1 MSVIEVT
8 RQARDELRGLI
19 ETRQLPADT
28 RERVSRS
35 LLTLEEFP
43 RAGKQLSGVW
53 RDCRALIGPWGW
65 LIVVYMYFEA
75 EDRVVVIAFHD
86 ARTSRGSDGAALNV
100 VCRSDAAISGPAPQA
115 GRGRDRVPSEE
126 GSRSAERQTIARAVI

>member
-1 MSVIEVT
+1 VSAIEVT
-8 RQARDELRGLI
+8 RQARDELRALI
-19 ETRQLPADT
+19 ESRQLPADT
-28 RERVSRS
+28 RQRVARS

-65 LIVVYMYFEA
+65 LIIVYVFIEG

-86 ARTSRGSDGAALNV
+86 ARTS
-100 VCRSDAAISGPAPQA
+100 DA
-115 GRGRDRVPSEE
+115 V
-126 GSRSAERQTIARAVI
+126 IARA

>member
-1 MSVIEVT
+1 MPAIEIA
-8 RQARDELRGLI
+8 RQARDQLRTLI
-19 ETRQLPADT
+19 ETRRLPADT

-35 LLTLEEFP
+35 LLVLEEFP

-65 LIVVYMYFEA
+65 LIVVYIYIET

-86 ARTSRGSDGAALNV
+86 ARTS
-100 VCRSDAAISGPAPQA
+100 DAA
-115 GRGRDRVPSEE
+115 V
-126 GSRSAERQTIARAVI
+126 AR

>member
-1 MSVIEVT
+1 VSTIELT
-8 RQARDELRGLI
+8 RQARDELHALI
-19 ETRQLPADT
+19 ETRHLPTDT

-43 RAGKQLSGVW
+43 RAGRQLSGVW

-65 LIVVYMYFEA
+65 LIVVYMFIEA

-86 ARTSRGSDGAALNV
+86 ARI
-100 VCRSDAAISGPAPQA
+100 SDAAIT
-115 GRGRDRVPSEE
+115 
-126 GSRSAERQTIARAVI
+126 RS

>member
-1 MSVIEVT
+1 MPAIEVT
-8 RQARDELRGLI
+8 RLARDELRELI
-19 ETRQLPADT
+19 ETRQLPDDT

-65 LIVVYMYFEA
+65 LIVVYMYIED

-86 ARTSRGSDGAALNV
+86 ARTSGAA
-100 VCRSDAAISGPAPQA
+100 
-115 GRGRDRVPSEE
+115 
-126 GSRSAERQTIARAVI
+126 IARS

>member
-1 MSVIEVT
+1 MSGIEVT
-8 RQARDELRGLI
+8 RQARDELRALI
-19 ETRQLPADT
+19 KTRQLPVDT

-35 LLTLEEFP
+35 LLTLEKFP

-65 LIVVYMYFEA
+65 LIVVYMYIEA

-86 ARTSRGSDGAALNV
+86 ARTSEAA
-100 VCRSDAAISGPAPQA
+100 
-115 GRGRDRVPSEE
+115 
-126 GSRSAERQTIARAVI
+126 TARL

>member
-1 MSVIEVT
+1 MPTIEVT
-8 RQARDELRGLI
+8 RLARDQLHELI

-28 RERVSRS
+28 RERITRT
-35 LLTLEEFP
+35 LLTLGEFP

-65 LIVVYMYFEA
+65 LILVYMYIEA

-86 ARTSRGSDGAALNV
+86 ARTS
-100 VCRSDAAISGPAPQA
+100 DAAI
-115 GRGRDRVPSEE
+115 
-126 GSRSAERQTIARAVI
+126 ARA